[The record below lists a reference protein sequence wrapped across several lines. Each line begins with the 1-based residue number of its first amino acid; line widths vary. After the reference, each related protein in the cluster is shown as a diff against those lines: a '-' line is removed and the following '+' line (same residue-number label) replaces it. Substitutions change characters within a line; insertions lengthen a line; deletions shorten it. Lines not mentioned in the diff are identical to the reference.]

1 MLAVPG
7 HCADNQHLRRALL
20 VFAYTF
26 SEDNERP
33 GVEARPGLLYDW
45 INRIFGIVSTA
56 RLPRLL
62 E

>member
-7 HCADNQHLRRALL
+7 HFADNRQLGRAQL
-20 VFAYTF
+20 VFAYAL

-33 GVEARPGLLYDW
+33 GVEAQAGLLYDW
-45 INRIFGIVSTA
+45 IKRIFGIVSTA